1 MAKRYYWLKLPSD
14 FFRQKAIKK
23 LRRIAGGDTYTII
36 YMEMLLL
43 AMQNDNKLY
52 FEGVEDDFAEELA
65 LELDEDPENVKVTLL
80 FLQKQ
85 GLIEVVE
92 EDEYLLTQCGEM
104 VGSETPDAGRKRRK
118 RALEKQ
124 EEQGL
129 LEDKS
134 GQCPDV
140 VQECPTEKERE
151 KDIEIDI
158 EIDKRE
164 RINYQEIVDLYNN
177 TCVSFPRVVS
187 ISENRKK
194 AIRARLKTYCVE
206 DLKKVFEIAEQ
217 SDFLKG
223 KNDRNW
229 TATFD
234 WMLEDSN
241 LAKILEGNY
250 NNRTEKQQ
258 QKPKNKFHNFE
269 QRTYDYEALEQRFMN
284 KIAGIPDN
292 EGGLR

>member
-85 GLIEVVE
+85 GLIEIVE

-118 RALEKQ
+118 RALERQ
-124 EEQGL
+124 EQKGL
-129 LEDKS
+129 LEDKG
-134 GQCPDV
+134 GQCPDEV
-140 VQECPTEKERE
+140 PKCPTEKEIE
-151 KDIEIDI
+151 KEI

-206 DLKKVFEIAEQ
+206 DLKKLFEIAEK

-234 WMLEDSN
+234 WMLKDSN

-258 QKPKNKFHNFE
+258 QKPNKNKFHNFE
-269 QRTYDYEALEQRFMN
+269 QRTYDYGALEQACFN
-284 KIAGIPDN
+284 KVNGIPTDAGI
-292 EGGLR
+292 GGVR

>member
-1 MAKRYYWLKLPSD
+1 MAKRYYWLKLKED
-14 FFRQKAIKK
+14 FFDDDTMQYIEEQENGIHYSNFYMK
-23 LRRIAGGDTYTII
+23 LCLKSLKSEGKLIRLIGDTLIPYDVKSLSKLTGVDIDTVRV
-36 YMEMLLL
+36 
-43 AMQNDNKLY
+43 AMALFERIGLVKILDTGELY
-52 FEGVEDDFAEELA
+52 
-65 LELDEDPENVKVTLL
+65 
-80 FLQKQ
+80 
-85 GLIEVVE
+85 
-92 EDEYLLTQCGEM
+92 LTQMQEM
-104 VGSETPDAGRKRRK
+104 IGSETDKAQIMRRK
-118 RALEKQ
+118 RAEEKSI
-124 EEQGL
+124 GNNVTHML
-129 LEDKS
+129 
-134 GQCPDV
+134 P
-140 VQECPTEKERE
+140 ECYTEKEKE
-151 KDIEIDI
+151 KEIEI

-206 DLKKVFEIAEQ
+206 DLKKVFEIAEK

-234 WMLEDSN
+234 WMLKDSN

-250 NNRTEKQQ
+250 NNRAGKQQ
-258 QKPKNKFHNFE
+258 QKPNKNKFHNFE
-269 QRTYDYEALEQRFMN
+269 QRTYDYKALEQRFMN

-292 EGGLR
+292 EGGVR

>member
-23 LRRIAGGDTYTII
+23 LRKIAGGDTYTII
-36 YMEMLLL
+36 YLEMLLL
-43 AMQNDNKLY
+43 AMQQDNKLY
-52 FEGVEDDFAEELA
+52 FDGVEDDFAEELA
-65 LELDEDPENVKVTLL
+65 LELDEDPENVKVVLI

-85 GLIEVVE
+85 GLIEVIE

-140 VQECPTEKERE
+140 VQKCPTEIEKERE
-151 KDIEIDI
+151 KDI

-234 WMLEDSN
+234 WMLKDSN

-250 NNRTEKQQ
+250 NNRAGKQQ
-258 QKPKNKFHNFE
+258 QKPNKNKFHNFE
-269 QRTYDYEALEQRFMN
+269 QRTYDYGALEQRFIN
-284 KIAGIPDN
+284 KINGI
-292 EGGLR
+292 GGN

>member
-1 MAKRYYWLKLPSD
+1 MAKRYYWLKLKED
-14 FFRQKAIKK
+14 FFDDDTMQYIEEQENGIHYSNFYMK
-23 LRRIAGGDTYTII
+23 LCLKSLKSEGKLIRLIGDTLIPYDVKSLSKLTGVDIDTVRV
-36 YMEMLLL
+36 
-43 AMQNDNKLY
+43 AMALFERIGLVKILDTGELY
-52 FEGVEDDFAEELA
+52 
-65 LELDEDPENVKVTLL
+65 
-80 FLQKQ
+80 
-85 GLIEVVE
+85 
-92 EDEYLLTQCGEM
+92 LTQMQEM
-104 VGSETPDAGRKRRK
+104 IGSETDKAQIMRRK
-118 RALEKQ
+118 RAEEKSISNNVTHM
-124 EEQGL
+124 L
-129 LEDKS
+129 
-134 GQCPDV
+134 P
-140 VQECPTEKERE
+140 ECYTEKEKERE
-151 KDIEIDI
+151 KDI

-234 WMLEDSN
+234 WMLKDSN

-250 NNRTEKQQ
+250 NNRAGKQQ
-258 QKPKNKFHNFE
+258 QKPNKNKFHNFD
-269 QRTYDYEALEQRFMN
+269 QRTYDYGALEQACFN
-284 KIAGIPDN
+284 KVNGIPTDAGI
-292 EGGLR
+292 GGLR

>member
-52 FEGVEDDFAEELA
+52 FDGVEDDFAEELA

-118 RALEKQ
+118 RALQKQ
-124 EEQGL
+124 EEGL

-134 GQCPDV
+134 GQCPDT
-140 VQECPTEKERE
+140 VQKCPTEIEKERE
-151 KDIEIDI
+151 KDI

-164 RINYQEIVDLYNN
+164 RINYQEIVDFYNN

-194 AIRARLKTYCVE
+194 AIRARLKTYCAE
-206 DLKKVFEIAEQ
+206 DLKRIFEIAEQ

-234 WMLEDSN
+234 WMLKDSN
-241 LAKILEGNY
+241 IAKILEGNY
-250 NNRTEKQQ
+250 NNRVGKQ
-258 QKPKNKFHNFE
+258 QKPNKNAFHNFE
-269 QRTYDYEALEQRFMN
+269 QKDYTQEEYENIMRINQERLMQRMQNF
-284 KIAGIPDN
+284 
-292 EGGLR
+292 GGN

>member
-14 FFRQKAIKK
+14 FFKQKTIKK

-36 YMEMLLL
+36 YLEMLLL
-43 AMQNDNKLY
+43 AMQQDNKLY

-65 LELDEDPENVKVTLL
+65 LELDEDVENVKVVLI
-80 FLQKQ
+80 FLQKH
-85 GLIEVVE
+85 GLIEVIE
-92 EDEYLLTQCGEM
+92 EDEYLLTQCGTM
-104 VGSETPDAGRKRRK
+104 VGSEGASAARMRKLRENKTSLCDTGVTDA
-118 RALEKQ
+118 LQ
-124 EEQGL
+124 
-129 LEDKS
+129 S
-134 GQCPDV
+134 GDG
-140 VQECPTEKERE
+140 EIEKEKE
-151 KDIEIDI
+151 KDI

-164 RINYQEIVDLYNN
+164 RINYQEIIDLYNN

-206 DLKKVFEIAEQ
+206 DLKKVFEIAEK

-234 WMLEDSN
+234 WMLKDSN

-250 NNRTEKQQ
+250 NNRAGKQQ
-258 QKPKNKFHNFE
+258 QKPNKNKFHNFE
-269 QRTYDYEALEQRFMN
+269 QREYDYEALEQACFN
-284 KIAGIPDN
+284 KLNGIPVD
-292 EGGLR
+292 GGTGGVR

>member
-14 FFRQKAIKK
+14 FFRQKTIKK
-23 LRRIAGGDTYTII
+23 LRKIAGGDTYTII
-36 YMEMLLL
+36 YLEMLLL
-43 AMQNDNKLY
+43 AMQQDNKLY

-65 LELDEDPENVKVTLL
+65 LELDEDVENVKVVLI
-80 FLQKQ
+80 FLQKH
-85 GLIEVVE
+85 GLIEVIE
-92 EDEYLLTQCGEM
+92 EDEYLLTQCGTM
-104 VGSETPDAGRKRRK
+104 VGSEGASAARMRKLRENKTSLCDTGVTDA
-118 RALEKQ
+118 LQ
-124 EEQGL
+124 
-129 LEDKS
+129 S
-134 GQCPDV
+134 GDG
-140 VQECPTEKERE
+140 EIEKERE
-151 KDIEIDI
+151 KDI

-206 DLKKVFEIAEQ
+206 DLKKVFEIAEK

-234 WMLEDSN
+234 WMLKDSN

-250 NNRTEKQQ
+250 NNRAGKQQ
-258 QKPKNKFHNFE
+258 QKPNNNKFHNFE
-269 QRTYDYEALEQRFMN
+269 QREYDYEALEQRFMN
-284 KIAGIPDN
+284 KIAGI
-292 EGGLR
+292 GGVR

>member
-1 MAKRYYWLKLPSD
+1 MAKRYYWLKLKED
-14 FFRQKAIKK
+14 FFDDDTMQYIEEQENGIHYSNFYMK
-23 LRRIAGGDTYTII
+23 LCLKSLKSEGKLIRLIGDTLIPYDVKSLSKLTGVDIDTVRV
-36 YMEMLLL
+36 
-43 AMQNDNKLY
+43 AMALFERIGLVKILDTGELY
-52 FEGVEDDFAEELA
+52 
-65 LELDEDPENVKVTLL
+65 
-80 FLQKQ
+80 
-85 GLIEVVE
+85 
-92 EDEYLLTQCGEM
+92 LTQMQEM
-104 VGSETPDAGRKRRK
+104 IGSETDKAQIMRRK
-118 RALEKQ
+118 RAEEKSISNNVTHM
-124 EEQGL
+124 L
-129 LEDKS
+129 
-134 GQCPDV
+134 P
-140 VQECPTEKERE
+140 ECYTEKEKERE
-151 KDIEIDI
+151 KDI

-206 DLKKVFEIAEQ
+206 DLKKLFEIAEK

-234 WMLEDSN
+234 WMLKDSN

-258 QKPKNKFHNFE
+258 QKPNKNKFHNFE
-269 QRTYDYEALEQRFMN
+269 QRTYDYGALEQACFN
-284 KIAGIPDN
+284 KVNGIPTDAGI
-292 EGGLR
+292 GGVR